1 MTADALAVGI
11 IGAGRHGA
19 ALADHQAP
27 LSDIRVARWAA
38 SPGGSDLFAI
48 REMAV
53 RIEAP
58 FGRDWGSI
66 ARDPAPRAVLILN
79 DGSGGTVA
87 AEAALAAGKIVF
99 CAAPAAT
106 RSEEA
111 NRLAGAVAGGRG
123 ALLVGGTVRHSPAGR
138 EALRLVRAGELGPL
152 RSLFA
157 SLRLPAAGNGGP
169 PGTHR
174 PVLEEAGWDLLDFIV
189 AVTSA
194 QPSRVHAHMDALFG
208 SVAPDT
214 AVSIIRFHDGLIAT
228 LEVSRCLPH
237 SIPVPAD
244 GEVEIELIGAR
255 QAVRLVPGVA
265 AVGVYGAGAASLRP
279 WLDAPVISMLDTLA
293 AAAGD
298 DLAGADGVA
307 EVRRTVEL
315 MEAIRA
321 AAARPVVEWL

>member
-1 MTADALAVGI
+1 MTAEPLAVGI

-27 LSDIRVARWAA
+27 LSDVRVSRWAA
-38 SPGGSDLFAI
+38 SPGGADLFAV

-53 RIEAP
+53 RLEAP
-58 FGRDWGSI
+58 FGRDWDGI
-66 ARDPAPRAVLILN
+66 ARDSAPSAVLILS

-106 RSEEA
+106 KPEEA
-111 NRLAGAVAGGRG
+111 NRLAGAAAGGRG

-138 EALRLVRAGELGPL
+138 EALRLIRAGELGPL

-157 SLRLPAAGNGGP
+157 SLRLPAAGNGGLG
-169 PGTHR
+169 GTHR
-174 PVLEEAGWDLLDFIV
+174 AVLEDAGWDLLDFIV
-189 AVTSA
+189 AVTPA

-214 AVSIIRFHDGLIAT
+214 AVAIIRFDDGLIAT
-228 LEVSRCLPH
+228 IEVSRCLPH
-237 SIPVPAD
+237 SIPAPAD

-255 QAVRLVPGVA
+255 QAVRLEPGMA
-265 AVGVYGAGAASLRP
+265 AVGVYGAGGAALRP

-293 AAAGD
+293 AAAGG
-298 DLAGADGVA
+298 DLGSANGVA

-315 MEAIRA
+315 MEVIRA